1 MRYVLYHGL
10 VLSLFATKADKSTC
24 RKSKI
29 EARFPWRNVGGI
41 GAAVVAADRCSW
53 AGRLVDVVGQ
63 IQDLLNRI
71 NINIMMFFFLRILYT
86 RCPRK
91 KCVFKFCENNQK
103 E

>member
-1 MRYVLYHGL
+1 MRYVLYHRL
-10 VLSLFATKADKSTC
+10 VLSLIATKAVKSTC

-71 NINIMMFFFLRILYT
+71 NINIMIHDVFSTYILY
-86 RCPRK
+86 RVSEK
-91 KCVFKFCENNQK
+91 KNVFKVL
-103 E
+103 